1 MYRLYP
7 THVFTPKIIL
17 VGVIIFTVSRPFQ
30 VFLVVGA
37 IFFSWNDKNT
47 VKWQATLQFAVAMIL
62 TLIQVWSIKV
72 HLSLRSKCLQ
82 LTANKEINDKYDGQ
96 KNGAFIDETDNRD
109 GNNNSNSYDS
119 NEVIHHDLGISTQ
132 TEEV

>member
-1 MYRLYP
+1 M
-7 THVFTPKIIL
+7 IL

-30 VFLVVGA
+30 VLLVVGA
-37 IFFSWNDKNT
+37 IFFSWNDENT
-47 VKWQATLQFAVAMIL
+47 VKWQATLQFAMIL

-82 LTANKEINDKYDGQ
+82 LTANKKINDEYDGQ
-96 KNGAFIDETDNRD
+96 KDETDNRD
-109 GNNNSNSYDS
+109 GNNNPQ
-119 NEVIHHDLGISTQ
+119 VIHHDLGISTQ